1 MKVRGNDGLRYVRS
15 EVRRQPVAAAVQRV

>member
-15 EVRRQPVAAAVQRV
+15 EVRRQPMAAALQGV